1 MINLQTLLNKK
12 GYNLK
17 PDGVV
22 GPKTLA
28 ATQDF
33 VIKEIQKRNWVVPDT
48 GLVFLRLDQTL
59 TNTFDDIVIRFNK
72 GAVDRVAPCST
83 TAGSY
88 YIKNPITY
96 GGVRGTAIAKEQQTL
111 KSHRFTTSAN
121 WKSLWLGAPYFQQLS
136 PIEIYRD
143 GNMDNKLDKAVL
155 QKGLFGINFHRAG
168 LGSFIDNWSA
178 GCQVT
183 ADKFWYDIITPFVNG
198 QLYDFTLIEI

>member
-1 MINLQTLLNKK
+1 MINLQKLLNQK

-33 VIKEIQKRNWVVPDT
+33 ITKEIQKRNWKIPAI
-48 GLVFLRLDQTL
+48 GFVFLRLDQTL
-59 TNTFDDIVIRFNK
+59 TNTFDDVIVRFNR
-72 GAVDRVAPCST
+72 GIVDRVAPCST
-83 TAGSY
+83 TAGQH

-96 GGVRGTAIAKEQQTL
+96 GGIRGTAIAKEQQIIN
-111 KSHRFTTSAN
+111 SHQFNTSAN
-121 WKSLWLGAPYFQQLS
+121 WKSLWLGAPYFQQIS
-136 PIEIYRD
+136 SIDIYRD
-143 GNMDNKLDKAVL
+143 GNMDNKLDKAIL

-168 LGSFIDNWSA
+168 AGSFIDNWSA

-183 ADKFWYDIITPFVNG
+183 PDKFWYDLISIFRNG
-198 QLYDFTLIEI
+198 QFIDFTLIEV